1 MHPTLVHIRALLQT
15 AYKRLD
21 NARADIYR
29 YSEAL
34 RASEGRDNVQEC
46 LDMLTAATER
56 REAAL
61 HDSECLAV
69 VATLL
74 ERDSHFGG
82 AYLIAAERDAQRMK
96 YSAEHDA
103 EHDDGELAYRAA
115 ELAVGSTITLEV
127 RGLTPDGWGLV
138 SKHEQLELGADGGSW
153 LELDG
158 AQEGQRARIG
168 NAIPPH
174 AAQAIGVEVLEA
186 LDAATTGAYRLFT
199 GGLWVAPRLAA

>member
-21 NARADIYR
+21 NARADIDR

-82 AYLIAAERDAQRMK
+82 AYLIAAERDAQLMK
-96 YSAEHDA
+96 YSAGHDA

-127 RGLTPDGWGLV
+127 GGHTPDGWGLV
-138 SKHEQLELGADGGSW
+138 SKHRGDRVRQLTIAGS
-153 LELDG
+153 LVAAEIDRLL
-158 AQEGQRARIG
+158 
-168 NAIPPH
+168 
-174 AAQAIGVEVLEA
+174 AAQTHDGMPGI
-186 LDAATTGAYRLFT
+186 
-199 GGLWVAPRLAA
+199 PKP